1 MKIIVVSDYER
12 MSEEVAKI
20 VQAQIAVKP
29 DSVLGL
35 ATGSTPLGT
44 YRKLVEMAKDG
55 LDFSQVTTFNL
66 DEYVGLAG
74 DHPQSYRYYMEQN
87 LFSGVNIPREKTF
100 IPNGTAADLAA
111 ECAAYEEKIK
121 GAGGIDL
128 QLLGI
133 GSNAHIGF
141 NEPGS
146 EFGSTTRLVVLAES
160 TIEDNSRFFASREEV
175 PTQSISMGIKSI
187 MQAKQ
192 IVLMANGENKADAIW
207 ATVLGPVTSDVP
219 ASVLQL
225 HPFVTLVLDEAA
237 ASKL

>member
-146 EFGSTTRLVVLAES
+146 EFGSTTRLVDLAES

-175 PTQSISMGIKSI
+175 PTQAISMGIKSI

>member
-74 DHPQSYRYYMEQN
+74 NHPQSYRYYMEQN

-146 EFGSTTRLVVLAES
+146 EFGSTTRLVDLAES

-175 PTQSISMGIKSI
+175 PTQAISMGIKSI